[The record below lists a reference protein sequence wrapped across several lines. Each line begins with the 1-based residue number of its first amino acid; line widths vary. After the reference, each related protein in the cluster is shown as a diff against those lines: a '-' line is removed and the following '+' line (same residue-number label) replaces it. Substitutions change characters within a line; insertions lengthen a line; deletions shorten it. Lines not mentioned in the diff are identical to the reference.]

1 VGIGSNMLNINFEG
15 KLTFWDLMNFS
26 NEHNIDIYDLCHT
39 ALTKEAI
46 FSEEIN
52 LLSDF
57 IDSLTNKNNL
67 IQSQLLQDA
76 FASFVIGEKYK
87 KTFLEFG
94 ATDGVSLSNS
104 YMLENSYK
112 WIGLLAE
119 PSPQWHDELKNNRP
133 NTKILTKCIWKSS
146 GEKLDFFV
154 SNVGELSSINDFI
167 HSDLSSM
174 PGNTQARVQKGK
186 VVEVE
191 TISINDAIKNNFGG
205 DAPSYISIDTEGS
218 EYEILQSFDFEK
230 YQPVLFTIEH
240 NFTDL
245 ENKIDELM
253 HSNGYVRVFKEIT
266 AFDAWYVNNKAMQ
279 IIN

>member
-1 VGIGSNMLNINFEG
+1 MTQKTYNIDFEG
-15 KLTFWDLMNFS
+15 FPNFCELVDFAMG
-26 NEHNIDIYDLCHT
+26 NNLDIYSLCHA
-39 ALTKEAI
+39 ALIKKVLISDE
-46 FSEEIN
+46 SK

-57 IDSLTNKNNL
+57 INSLENKSK
-67 IQSQLLQDA
+67 IIRSQLLQDA
-76 FASFVIGEKYK
+76 FAEFIIGDRYS

-94 ATDGVSLSNS
+94 ATDGISLSNS